1 MAMRPVPE
9 AYPVTQSFKQNLTQY
24 NVAGSHG
31 AIDYGTPVG
40 TPIVAPEDGVITFA
54 DWCYNLP
61 GGPDQWDVR
70 DFQIKPAYG
79 VTNVGGGI
87 MTRLENELGTKW
99 WFAHLSSN
107 DIAPVGT
114 KVRKGQIIGYTGNTG
129 SSTGPH
135 LHLALIP
142 KYAAWG
148 NGYFGGINP
157 QPYLTERY
165 APLSTVVDRKTT
177 SDIYLQGID
186 TSDFQP
192 ANIVQKVPASFVIV
206 KTTEGIGWQ
215 AKNWKKQLADA
226 RAKKLKV
233 GVYHYARPQNDALRE
248 AEYFYS
254 VVKSQDSK
262 DLIWFLD
269 WEEKDYYHNTGWAS
283 RFMAR
288 LDQLTGRTTG
298 LYANT
303 AGLTGGVWAAKD
315 KQRPLWRAFP
325 VLEKTGYATSFN
337 LPPAAAGF
345 TRLVLDQ
352 YSFFGR
358 LPGYSG
364 DLDLNVYYGGIP
376 QWGAVGS
383 ATTQKEWYE
392 MAELSSG
399 VKSEMLALMRE
410 ALDIHDDY
418 KRELPGSLMKQP
430 DGTQRKGSRG
440 SVIDWLPHDI
450 KEIKES
456 QALLMQ
462 AVTPSRIKA
471 AVEAAGVQGQKIDEK
486 LLAAELIAQVTGRG
500 V

>member
-9 AYPVTQSFKQNLTQY
+9 AYPVTQSFEQNLTQY

-31 AIDYGTPVG
+31 AIDYGTPIG

-70 DFQIKPAYG
+70 DYQIKPAYG

-87 MTRLENELGTKW
+87 MTRLTNELGTKW

-107 DIAPVGT
+107 NIAPVGT
-114 KVRKGQIIGYTGNTG
+114 RVRKGQIIGYTGNTG

-135 LHLALIP
+135 LHMALIP
-142 KYAAWG
+142 KYATWG
-148 NGYFGGINP
+148 NGYFGGIDP
-157 QPYLTERY
+157 QRYLTERY
-165 APLSTVVDRKTT
+165 APLNTVVDRKTT
-177 SDIYLQGID
+177 GDIFLQGID

-192 ANIVQKVPASFVIV
+192 ANIALKVPASFVIV

-215 AKNWKKQLADA
+215 AKNWKKQLANA

-233 GVYHYARPQNDALRE
+233 GVYHYARPQNNAVRE
-248 AEYFYS
+248 AEYFHS
-254 VVKSQDSK
+254 VVKAHDSK

-269 WEEKDYYHNTGWAS
+269 WEEKEYYRDTAWAS

-303 AGLTGGVWAAKD
+303 AGLVGGIWSAKD
-315 KQRPLWRAFP
+315 KQRPLWRAYP
-325 VLEKTGYATSFN
+325 VLTGTGYATSFN

-345 TRLVLDQ
+345 TRLVMDQ
-352 YSFFGR
+352 YSFHGR
-358 LPGYSG
+358 LPGYAG

-376 QWGAVGS
+376 AWGAVGS
-383 ATTQKEWYE
+383 AATKQNLLEEIMASPAERKALAKE
-392 MAELSSG
+392 
-399 VKSEMLALMRE
+399 LAIEVLT
-410 ALDIHDDY
+410 Y
-418 KRELPGSLMKQP
+418 KNEKVVGKNGP
-430 DGTQRKGSRG
+430 D
-440 SVIDWLPHDI
+440 VY
-450 KEIKES
+450 
-456 QALLMQ
+456 ALL
-462 AVTPSRIKA
+462 VR
-471 AVEAAGVQGQKIDEK
+471 AAGVLDEK
-486 LLAAELIAQVTGRG
+486 IPLKGSDENGKPYKGHTTLRNEASYGTFRGFRDRRIEAGLGDMSTALAVLLANDQKEN
-500 V
+500 